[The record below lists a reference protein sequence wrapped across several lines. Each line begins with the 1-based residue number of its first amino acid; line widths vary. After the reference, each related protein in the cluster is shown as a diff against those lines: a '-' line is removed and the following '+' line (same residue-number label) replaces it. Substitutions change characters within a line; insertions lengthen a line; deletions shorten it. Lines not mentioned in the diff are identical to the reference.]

1 MASGTQAWECVHRVR
16 RRRRGNK
23 AGYGLEIAGGLVRED
38 LQGLWRPRRMDLSNA
53 TRGGKCQDTPV
64 ESEDPAEHVLN
75 LMEAQ
80 LAFEIVTRRPGC

>member
-1 MASGTQAWECVHRVR
+1 LQVDWSGRTSKDC
-16 RRRRGNK
+16 
-23 AGYGLEIAGGLVRED
+23 GGL
-38 LQGLWRPRRMDLSNA
+38 GAWIALSNA